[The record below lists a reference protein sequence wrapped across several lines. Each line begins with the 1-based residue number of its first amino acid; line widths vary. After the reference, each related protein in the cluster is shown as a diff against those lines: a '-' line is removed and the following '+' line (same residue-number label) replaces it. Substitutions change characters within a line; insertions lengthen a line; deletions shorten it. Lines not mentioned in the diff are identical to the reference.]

1 MSDTPKYSNVRV
13 RLTGQDGNAYAI
25 VGAVRNALRKA
36 NVEVSELNA
45 FMNEAMEGDYNHL
58 LQTCMKWVNVS

>member
-1 MSDTPKYSNVRV
+1 MSDTPKYPNVRV

-36 NVEVSELNA
+36 NVEVSELDA

-58 LQTCMKWVNVS
+58 LQTCMKWVTVL